1 MNEQRKGRV
10 LACSDLHGRKD
21 LLDKIMDFLEADD
34 KVYFLGDAA
43 DRGPDGWEM
52 IKMILNDDRFV
63 YLLGNHEDMFNR
75 AILEY
80 FKYDEH
86 LGEAYY
92 LLRSNGGAITFE
104 DALNDLSMRTND
116 VNAPTSQ
123 LRHLPTYAIYKN
135 AAGQLICLSH
145 AGFTP
150 WLDKDGALIVPEDE
164 DLIWD
169 RNHYLDDWDEDM
181 LMPNTII
188 VHGHTP
194 IPYIM
199 DDLRLPDNG
208 DLIAAG
214 PLWYSKNRKVCLD
227 CASFAT
233 GAAFL
238 LNLDTFEYHTFSES

>member
-1 MNEQRKGRV
+1 MGRV
-10 LACSDLHGRKD
+10 FACTDLHGRKD
-21 LLDKIMDFLEADD
+21 LFDKINTILEEDD
-34 KVYFLGDAA
+34 KVIFCGDAA
-43 DRGPDGWEM
+43 DRGPNGWEI
-52 IKMILNDDRFV
+52 IKAIIKDPRWI
-63 YLLGNHEDMFNR
+63 YILGNHEDMLVSAAR
-75 AILEY
+75 DY
-80 FKYDEH
+80 FRTGSY
-86 LGEAYY
+86 GRNYS
-92 LLRSNGGAITFE
+92 LLRSNGGKVTFHDMINDPKAKE
-104 DALNDLSMRTND
+104 VIDQLNNLS
-116 VNAPTSQ
+116 
-123 LRHLPTYAIYKN
+123 TYEIYKN

-150 WLDKDGALIVPEDE
+150 WLDEDGALIVPEDE
-164 DLIWD
+164 DLIWNRD
-169 RNHYLDDWDEDM
+169 HYLADWDEDM

-188 VHGHTP
+188 IHGHTP

-238 LNLDTFEYHTFSES
+238 LNLDTFEYHTFKSE